1 MYQHFGRLIFIGV
14 DGAEREVLSWSSSL
28 RQDIEE
34 GGLPAHVSEVE
45 YTISTMQEVSL
56 LQ

>member
-14 DGAEREVLSWSSSL
+14 DGTEREVLSWSSSL

-45 YTISTMQEVSL
+45 YTISTM
-56 LQ
+56 